1 MLSTMP
7 RSLFDFCNFPGMLL
21 VIEILSGSTCDIT
34 ACQNPFKFWNAC
46 ALKRVSH
53 PVKVEL
59 EITEIADRITKG
71 DGPVLLFK
79 NVAGKNTP
87 LLINAFGPLD
97 LID

>member
-1 MLSTMP
+1 
-7 RSLFDFCNFPGMLL
+7 
-21 VIEILSGSTCDIT
+21 
-34 ACQNPFKFWNAC
+34 
-46 ALKRVSH
+46 
-53 PVKVEL
+53 VEL